1 VSAAAANPGEE
12 RCRAKRRATIRR
24 RRRRPVPRPKRA
36 KGVTGQKVRYVLY
49 WALGG
54 VIVIYAVIYFFFLR

>member
-1 VSAAAANPGEE
+1 MMTYQSSETSRNDPSPPAETRTTTEA
-12 RCRAKRRATIRR
+12 RQS
-24 RRRRPVPRPKRA
+24 
-36 KGVTGQKVRYVLY
+36 VTGQKVRYVLY